1 MKRYQELAC
10 QIEGLIESGVL
21 KPHMR
26 LPSVRQASRSYGIS
40 PSTVFQAYYALERRG
55 LIVARHRSGFFVNCR
70 QLSDLR
76 PTPILAHSAGT
87 QTSSLTHRFMQA
99 LQDCD
104 NVALASPWPNPELF
118 PLGRLARSLNR
129 AARNMDC
136 GENTAPVAIGEEC
149 LRRQIARR
157 YLTMG
162 MVVPIDEIIIT
173 SGALDALTLSLQTLT
188 RPGDIVAIGHPTF
201 YGALS
206 AIERLHLKVVEI
218 PVDSHDGL
226 DLDVLAEALGRHPIR
241 VCWFM
246 TSLQNPTGVTLPDD
260 KKQALIELLAA
271 HDVPLIEDDVY
282 SELHFGSTPTH
293 PVKRFDRT
301 NLVLHCGSFSKCLAP
316 RYRIG
321 WVAAGRFA
329 PWIARARSSAA
340 LSASVPAQLAI
351 ADYLEHGGYDRFL
364 RKLRVDLMRLQ
375 AQMLHAIRDYFPR
388 GTSLVRPDGGYFLWV
403 ELPAHVDSV
412 HLFEAAAAHG
422 IAIAPGPIFSAAG
435 DLRRYIRLN
444 YGHPWSPA
452 IETALRTL
460 GELACRA
467 DSVGRSP
474 VSRLT

>member
-21 KPHMR
+21 KPRMR

-40 PSTVFQAYYALERRG
+40 PSTVFQAYYSLERRG
-55 LIVARHRSGFFVNCR
+55 LIVARPRSGYFVNCR
-70 QLSDLR
+70 QPSDLR
-76 PTPILAHSAGT
+76 TAPILAHCAAT

-129 AARNMDC
+129 TARSMDC
-136 GENTAPVAIGEEC
+136 GENTAPVPIGEEC

-157 YLTMG
+157 YLNMG

-246 TSLQNPTGVTLPDD
+246 TSLQNPTGVTLP
-260 KKQALIELLAA
+260 
-271 HDVPLIEDDVY
+271 
-282 SELHFGSTPTH
+282 
-293 PVKRFDRT
+293 
-301 NLVLHCGSFSKCLAP
+301 
-316 RYRIG
+316 
-321 WVAAGRFA
+321 
-329 PWIARARSSAA
+329 
-340 LSASVPAQLAI
+340 
-351 ADYLEHGGYDRFL
+351 
-364 RKLRVDLMRLQ
+364 
-375 AQMLHAIRDYFPR
+375 
-388 GTSLVRPDGGYFLWV
+388 
-403 ELPAHVDSV
+403 
-412 HLFEAAAAHG
+412 
-422 IAIAPGPIFSAAG
+422 
-435 DLRRYIRLN
+435 
-444 YGHPWSPA
+444 
-452 IETALRTL
+452 
-460 GELACRA
+460 
-467 DSVGRSP
+467 
-474 VSRLT
+474 